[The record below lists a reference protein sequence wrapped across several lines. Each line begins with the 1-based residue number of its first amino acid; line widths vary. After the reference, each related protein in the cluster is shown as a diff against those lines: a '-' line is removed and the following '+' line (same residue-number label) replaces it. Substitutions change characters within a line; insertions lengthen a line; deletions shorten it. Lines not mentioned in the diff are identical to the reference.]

1 MPVLAPRRDYWRSVI
16 LWSVLK
22 AKPDSEYCPSEGER
36 RQVGRRTL
44 RLELRQKIAARAAKG
59 ETPYAIAKALG
70 IGRHAAAE
78 MEAGAI
84 LSLPGANGFDLEDLV
99 EADGAERQAS

>member
-1 MPVLAPRRDYWRSVI
+1 MARA
-16 LWSVLK
+16 K
-22 AKPDSEYCPSEGER
+22 AKG
-36 RQVGRRTL
+36 VKIGRRAL

-78 MEAGAI
+78 MEARAI
-84 LSLPGANGFDLEDLV
+84 LSLPGANGCDPEDLV
-99 EADGAERQAS
+99 KAECSERQASRDDGSANGPFQEEAAR